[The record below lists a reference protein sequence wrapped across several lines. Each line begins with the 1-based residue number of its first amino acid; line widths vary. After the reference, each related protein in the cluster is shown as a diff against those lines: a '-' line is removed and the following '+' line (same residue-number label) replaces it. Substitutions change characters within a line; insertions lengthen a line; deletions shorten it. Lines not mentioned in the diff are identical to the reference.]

1 MASSATRSR
10 RVGVRRATVGG
21 ALLIGA
27 GAAITGCSSFPGAST
42 SEPTTPGASR
52 STDSAGPTQLSPTA
66 TRSEAPKET
75 PEPAQTLATT
85 LAPPPVAGV
94 TWNPVGTEV
103 GGHPAAYLSEAEDGQ
118 VALMWMDPQLLSF
131 RYIPGYEVPGS
142 GPRTAA
148 DKDPSSWVPN
158 LVAAF
163 NGGFQLSVGA
173 GGYFYLG
180 ETVKDLE
187 DGLGS
192 VVVYKDGTM
201 KVGSY
206 GRDVTLGPDVVAVR
220 QNLEP
225 LIDNGQSQASPDD
238 SSSRWGIADKGA
250 AYAKRSAVGQLA
262 DGSIVFGYGSEIT
275 ASQLADAMVAVGVQQ
290 AVALDMNISWPTGY
304 YYTREGGEVVGH
316 RIQPDIVREPDTY
329 LDSFKKDFFVADSRV
344 PLSSAAAS
352 PAASAS

>member
-1 MASSATRSR
+1 
-10 RVGVRRATVGG
+10 
-21 ALLIGA
+21 
-27 GAAITGCSSFPGAST
+27 
-42 SEPTTPGASR
+42 
-52 STDSAGPTQLSPTA
+52 
-66 TRSEAPKET
+66 
-75 PEPAQTLATT
+75 
-85 LAPPPVAGV
+85 
-94 TWNPVGTEV
+94 
-103 GGHPAAYLSEAEDGQ
+103 
-118 VALMWMDPQLLSF
+118 
-131 RYIPGYEVPGS
+131 
-142 GPRTAA
+142 
-148 DKDPSSWVPN
+148 
-158 LVAAF
+158 
-163 NGGFQLSVGA
+163 
-173 GGYFYLG
+173 
-180 ETVKDLE
+180 
-187 DGLGS
+187 
-192 VVVYKDGTM
+192 M